1 VRPFLWPVAFLAA
14 VTVAIVGFRLA
25 FQNSAAPTRPD
36 VAHRPPT
43 ARYYQVR
50 PGDTLV
56 AVAAKTG
63 VSAARL
69 RQLNPKVQPTALFIG
84 QRIRL
89 R

>member
-1 VRPFLWPVAFLAA
+1 MGSRVAF
-14 VTVAIVGFRLA
+14 RH
-25 FQNSAAPTRPD
+25 APAPSRPD
-36 VAHRPPT
+36 VTQLTPT
-43 ARYYQVR
+43 KPYYVVR